1 MKEEL
6 TKAIQEIIDSLNGDG
21 VIFLPLGL
29 YSVIGLALP
38 LGIYVYAT

>member
-21 VIFLPLGL
+21 IIFLPLGL
-29 YSVIGLALP
+29 YSLIGLAPP
-38 LGIYVYAT
+38 LGVYIYAI